1 MPEVV
6 RLSNCKICVYSG
18 DHAPPHFHVRGPGW
32 NVVISMGS
40 LVVLKG
46 KGPRADI
53 AEAIA
58 WASASNNGLHLQS
71 EWRRL
76 NERE

>member
-1 MPEVV
+1 MTSEAMPEVV

-58 WASASNNGLHLQS
+58 WEQRTSSAVRVEKAQ
-71 EWRRL
+71 
-76 NERE
+76 